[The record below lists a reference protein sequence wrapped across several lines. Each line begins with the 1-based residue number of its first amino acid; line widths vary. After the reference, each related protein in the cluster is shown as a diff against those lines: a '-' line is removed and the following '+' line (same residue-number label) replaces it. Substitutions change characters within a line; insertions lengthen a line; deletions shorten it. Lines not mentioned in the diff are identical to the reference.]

1 MSNSAVI
8 TTPKNFICDGIGVF
22 IRWNGGRDSV
32 EGFLKY
38 CELKGYPSPEQHEDG
53 WKGLIKVLTNFF
65 EGRDMCVDIL
75 SELCIDCLEHGVY
88 IIENWQIVGRA
99 FHASE
104 QTGYKLIDMLI
115 LIDSCM
121 PEKERI
127 TNLILELEASI
138 EDSDSSKSS
147 EFGVTEKFD
156 EESDSTMPNEFEDVE
171 EYYYENEKIS
181 DKVISFFKK
190 PLLKVLQFHLITTLK
205 IKNLL

>member
-8 TTPKNFICDGIGVF
+8 TTTKDFINDGIGLF

-38 CELKGYPSPEQHEDG
+38 CELKGYPSPEQHKDG
-53 WKGLIKVLTNFF
+53 WKGLIHVLVHFF
-65 EGRDMCVDIL
+65 EGTDMCANHL

-88 IIENWQIVGRA
+88 IIDNWQIVGRA
-99 FHASE
+99 YHASE
-104 QTGYKLIDMLI
+104 QTGYKLIDMLL

-127 TNLILELEASI
+127 TKLILELEASI
-138 EDSDSSKSS
+138 EEVGSDDTNT
-147 EFGVTEKFD
+147 TE
-156 EESDSTMPNEFEDVE
+156 NAE
-171 EYYYENEKIS
+171 EYDYEDNTFS
-181 DKVISFFKK
+181 DKLINFFKR
-190 PLLKVLQFHLITTLK
+190 PLLKISQIRFLTKLK